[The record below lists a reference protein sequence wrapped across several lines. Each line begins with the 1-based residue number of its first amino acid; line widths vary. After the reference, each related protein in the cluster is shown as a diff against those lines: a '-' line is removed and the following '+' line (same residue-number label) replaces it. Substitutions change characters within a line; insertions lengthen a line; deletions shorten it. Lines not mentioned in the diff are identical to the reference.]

1 MFTADKLNGEIAKE
15 KWDTVKIM
23 CTQPFNKNF
32 KYGLSFISIYSVEE
46 KPATLTPA
54 TTKNGEYHRWDNE
67 SLLSKDLWRN
77 GRSTQNFAT
86 FPNPIANLDF
96 HMKTEPDQS
105 WVSK

>member
-23 CTQPFNKNF
+23 CTQSFNKNL

-54 TTKNGEYHRWDNE
+54 TTKNGEYLVGTDYEHTMAK
-67 SLLSKDLWRN
+67 SLISE
-77 GRSTQNFAT
+77 FAKCW
-86 FPNPIANLDF
+86 
-96 HMKTEPDQS
+96 HKS
-105 WVSK
+105 

>member
-46 KPATLTPA
+46 KPAILTPA

-67 SLLSKDLWRN
+67 GLLRQGSLEKRTEHSNFFAAFPLIPCP
-77 GRSTQNFAT
+77 STGPKKICAS
-86 FPNPIANLDF
+86 PKI
-96 HMKTEPDQS
+96 
-105 WVSK
+105 

>member
-54 TTKNGEYHRWDNE
+54 GTKNGECHRWDNE
-67 SLLSKDLWRN
+67 SLLRKGSLEKR
-77 GRSTQNFAT
+77 
-86 FPNPIANLDF
+86 
-96 HMKTEPDQS
+96 TEP
-105 WVSK
+105 SKFFAAFPLIPCPFIGPKMFCSSPKI

>member
-23 CTQPFNKNF
+23 CTQPFNKNL

-46 KPATLTPA
+46 KPAILTPA

-77 GRSTQNFAT
+77 GRSTQIFFAA
-86 FPNPIANLDF
+86 FPLNEGPSTLNILPHF
-96 HMKTEPDQS
+96 QIQ
-105 WVSK
+105 